1 MAVTAAARFLRLLV
15 ALPLAAVA
23 LSGLAAS
30 AAPTKAA
37 ADPYRILLSS
47 NRDGKTRAYSMLPDG
62 SGLAPLLRPA
72 LEPLAVSRDGRMI
85 AYQDRRYALYAS
97 RADGSS
103 LRRVAPQTDGVA
115 AFSPNGKLLAFAA
128 SVGIKVVDMDGRIL
142 LRVKAEGR
150 GLDYDWD
157 WSPDGTAIVLG
168 AQIDDRER
176 YALIVQPLRGKRRVL
191 VHTGPSDENGG
202 PGVDGGQWSPD
213 GKWITYVNG
222 EDAERRNG
230 VWVIR
235 PNGEGL
241 HRIAPGPVLSP
252 AWSRDGGWIAY
263 ARLDDWEGEARE
275 LWLVQPTGQRRH
287 RVAVAASDLW
297 QFAWSPNGKALAF
310 AADSDVAVVY
320 LDGRIPWRLHLDQAA
335 VSLTWSPDGR
345 LLALAEL
352 YRPTQIWV
360 VDSDGSGLQRLTSE
374 GNNALVGWT
383 RLAPTLPPAAPVPP
397 SEQVL
402 DAATVATRAPVSLLS
417 ADGPRVAFLRKA
429 TATDCDRVDVWM
441 PGGESVQRFGGLAA
455 PCGHGQGF
463 LELALAG
470 SRVAWVSGETECD
483 NCDYTLES
491 ATLAEP
497 APLEVADCLG
507 CAKPAAFE
515 GFHLHGHG
523 DLLVFDGLVRI
534 GAGSEKCPGTFST
547 ATICSTLRSG
557 ADASPVDSVSGGLIA
572 IRKPGAVTV
581 LDDQGRLVRSFPF
594 TPADVSAA
602 RLDGGRLV
610 VWRFGALELYD
621 VASGVRV
628 LSRPM
633 PTGYRLADADGG
645 IAVLRSGDTVMLLRL
660 SDGRSLTLTPGR
672 GPVLADLEPAG
683 LYYSYATADGG
694 GRVVFV
700 PRADLLQQLGGGS

>member
-1 MAVTAAARFLRLLV
+1 VAGTTATRFLRLIFAITLASV
-15 ALPLAAVA
+15 ALGG
-23 LSGLAAS
+23 LSAS
-30 AAPTKAA
+30 AAPTTTA

-62 SGLAPLLRPA
+62 SGLTPLLRPA

-142 LRVKAEGR
+142 LRVKAEGT

-191 VHTGPSDENGG
+191 VHTGPSEENGA
-202 PGVDGGQWSPD
+202 GVDEVQWSLD
-213 GKWITYVNG
+213 GKWIAYVNG
-222 EDAERRNG
+222 ENAERRNG
-230 VWVIR
+230 VWLIR
-235 PNGEGL
+235 PNGKGL
-241 HRIAPGPVLSP
+241 HRVAPGPVSSP
-252 AWSRDGGWIAY
+252 TWSRDGGWIAY
-263 ARLDDWEGEARE
+263 ARLDDWEGGSARE
-275 LWLVQPTGQRRH
+275 LWLVQPTGQRSH
-287 RVAVAASDLW
+287 RVAVASNLW
-297 QFAWSPNGKALAF
+297 RFAWSPNGKALAF
-310 AADSDVAVVY
+310 AADSDVAVVD
-320 LDGRIPWRLHLDQAA
+320 LGGRISWRLHRDQAA
-335 VSLTWSPDGR
+335 PSLTWSPDGR
-345 LLALAEL
+345 RLALADL
-352 YRPTQIWV
+352 YLPTQISV

-417 ADGPRVAFLRKA
+417 ADGPRVAFLRNA
-429 TATDCDRVDVWM
+429 TATDCDRVEVWM

-455 PCGHGQGF
+455 PCGHGQRF

-470 SRVAWVSGETECD
+470 DRVAWVLGDTGCD
-483 NCDYTLES
+483 HNDYTLQS

-497 APLEVADCLG
+497 SPLEVADCLG
-507 CAKPAAFE
+507 CAKPSAFA

-547 ATICSTLRSG
+547 TSICTTLRSG
-557 ADASPVDSVSGGLIA
+557 ADATPVDSVSGGLIA

-581 LDDQGRLVRSFPF
+581 LDAQGKLVRAFSFA
-594 TPADVSAA
+594 PADVSAA
-602 RLDGGRLV
+602 LLDGGRLV
-610 VWRFGALELYD
+610 VWRFGVLEVYD
-621 VASGVRV
+621 VATGARELSGP
-628 LSRPM
+628 LPI
-633 PTGYRLADADGG
+633 GYRPVDVDGG
-645 IAVLRSGDTVMLLRL
+645 IVLLRQGDTIMLLRL

-672 GPVLADLEPAG
+672 APVLADLESAG

-700 PRADLLQQLGGGS
+700 PRSDLLQQLGGGS